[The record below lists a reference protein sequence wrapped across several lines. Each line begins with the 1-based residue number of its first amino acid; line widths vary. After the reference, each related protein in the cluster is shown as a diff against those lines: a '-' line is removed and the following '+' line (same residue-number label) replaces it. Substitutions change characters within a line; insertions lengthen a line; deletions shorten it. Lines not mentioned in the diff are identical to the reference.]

1 MFQKSTLNPDPPAMA
16 IPYRMP
22 PAPPIIAVT
31 RELPGA
37 PIAVSGAV
45 VRQGPAQAFA
55 RAGLLE
61 HVRGA
66 TVAVTMFSDVVDGA
80 FLDSAGPALRGVCN
94 FAVGYNNI
102 DLAECRRRGVVVTN
116 APDSVTEGTANLAM
130 GLLLAV
136 SRRILEGDRFVRSG
150 AWVARAPLGMAEF
163 MGPELAGRVMH
174 IVGAGRIGYATALRA
189 RAFGMDIVYTARSRK
204 LPFEMAPLC
213 GRPVDLDEGL
223 AMAHAVSVHTPLTDE
238 TRHLLS
244 RERIALLGPDA
255 IVINTARGAVID
267 ESALAEALASGA
279 IFGAGLDVFEH
290 EPRLAPGL
298 SSLPNVVMTPH
309 IGSAERR
316 WRDETARIC
325 EANAAAIV
333 AGIEPPNRVA

>member
-1 MFQKSTLNPDPPAMA
+1 M
-16 IPYRMP
+16 
-22 PAPPIIAVT
+22 T

-45 VRQGPAQAFA
+45 VRHGPAQALD
-55 RAGLLE
+55 RAGLLA

-66 TVAVTMFSDVVDGA
+66 AVAVTMFSDVVDRE
-80 FLDSAGPALRGVCN
+80 FLEAVGPELRGVCN

-102 DLAECRRRGVVVTN
+102 DLEECRSRGVVVTN

-130 GLLLAV
+130 GLLLVV

-150 AWVARAPLGMAEF
+150 AWIERAPLSMAEF

-213 GRPVDLDEGL
+213 GRAVELDEGL
-223 AMAHAVSVHTPLTDE
+223 ALAHVVSVHTPLTE
-238 TRHLLS
+238 QTRHLLS
-244 RERIALLGPDA
+244 RARIALLRPDA

-267 ESALAEALASGA
+267 EAALAEALGSGA

-298 SSLPNVVMTPH
+298 GSLSNVVMTPH

-325 EANAAAIV
+325 ESNAAAIV
-333 AGIEPPNRVA
+333 AGTEPPNRVA